1 MKDIEFYI
9 YDSELWCI
17 HPDGRNERVSEQD
30 KDLIQGIL
38 QRIREQYPDAYKA
51 LTECYQKSAPNVPYF
66 QYLIVSRFMKCNF
79 GSMDNTKKDIDR
91 NGQMHFERVSCPL
104 RGECPYEGRICNPKL
119 NTRLSDAEMRVMKM
133 VYEGY
138 SNEEISSILYL
149 SPYTVK
155 NHIRS
160 VYQKL
165 DIHEKAEFIKY
176 DHTNGM
182 FQE

>member
-79 GSMDNTKKDIDR
+79 GS
-91 NGQMHFERVSCPL
+91 FPL

-176 DHTNGM
+176 AHTNGM